1 MPESD
6 DLSLAIIGAGSI
18 GTRHLSNLEFIG
30 ENRVV
35 AVCDADDARA
45 SKMANRVG
53 ARTYPSVNAMFDAEH
68 GLDAVLIC
76 VPPGT
81 RRQVFERAAERGI
94 AVFCEKPP
102 ADSME
107 HAQEVA
113 RIVGDSGILCMV
125 GFHQRYLPPVD
136 RLRDLL
142 VGRTINVVLSTYL
155 SAPALKASTPMTGG
169 VQPWMFNKEKSG
181 GPLMD
186 DAIHFIDLMR
196 YIAGEIESVHTLGNN
211 VARPKG
217 LGFTIEDTFIS
228 TIRFASGASGHHVHS
243 WATPWGTTGFAVNG
257 PDFHLNLQLSGP
269 PSVYGTIGDP
279 NGDGTP
285 VRNEF
290 AQAASVGRGGKMAAT
305 RSSDDPPDP
314 MHHREMV
321 VFLNAVRTGET
332 SAIRSSYA
340 DGMRSLAV
348 VLAMNQSVETGQ
360 VEVPDL

>member
-1 MPESD
+1 MPESG

-30 ENRVV
+30 GNRVV
-35 AVCDADDARA
+35 AVCDADDTQA
-45 SKMANRVG
+45 SKMANRIG
-53 ARTYPSVNAMFDAEH
+53 AHTYLSVNAMFDAEP
-68 GLDAVLIC
+68 GIDAVLIC
-76 VPPGT
+76 VPP
-81 RRQVFERAAERGI
+81 RIRQQVFERAAERGI

-107 HAQEVA
+107 HAQEIA

-136 RLRDLL
+136 RLRELL
-142 VGRTINVVLSTYL
+142 VGRTINVLLSSYL
-155 SAPALKASTPMTGG
+155 TSPALTGRLR
-169 VQPWMFNKEKSG
+169 PWLFNKEQSG

-217 LGFTIEDTFIS
+217 PGFTIEDTFIS

-243 WATPWGTTGFAVNG
+243 WATPWGTSGFAVNG
-257 PDFHLNLQLSGP
+257 PDFHLNLRLSGP

-285 VRNEF
+285 VRDEF
-290 AQAASVGRGGKMAAT
+290 TQTAGGSRGSKMAAT
-305 RSSDDPPDP
+305 RSPDDPPDP

-321 VFLNAVRTGET
+321 VFLNAVRTGNT

-340 DGMRSLAV
+340 DGMRSLAT
-348 VLAMNQSVETGQ
+348 VLAMNQSVASGQ

>member
-1 MPESD
+1 MKSSD
-6 DLSLAIIGAGSI
+6 ELALAIIGAGSI
-18 GTRHLSNLEFIG
+18 GIRHLSNLKFIG
-30 ENRVV
+30 KNRVV
-35 AVCDADDARA
+35 AVCDADDAQA
-45 SKMANRVG
+45 SKMANGIG
-53 ARTYPSVNAMFDAEH
+53 ARTYPSVDAMFDAEQ

-76 VPPGT
+76 VPPGI

-113 RIVGDSGILCMV
+113 RIVRDSGILCMQ
-125 GFHQRYLPPVD
+125 GFNQRYVPSVD
-136 RLRDLL
+136 RMRELL

-155 SAPALKASTPMTGG
+155 SAPALRGG
-169 VQPWMFNKEKSG
+169 LRPWLFNKEKSG
-181 GPLMD
+181 GPLID

-217 LGFTIEDTFIS
+217 PGFTIEDTFIS

-279 NGDGTP
+279 KGDGTP
-285 VRNEF
+285 VRDEF
-290 AQAASVGRGGKMAAT
+290 PQGPGMGRGGKMAAT
-305 RSSDDPPDP
+305 RSPDDPPDP
-314 MHHREMV
+314 MHYREMV
-321 VFLNAVRTGET
+321 VFLNAVRTGDT

-348 VLAMNQSVETGQ
+348 VLAMNRSVETGH
-360 VEVPDL
+360 VERVVVPGI